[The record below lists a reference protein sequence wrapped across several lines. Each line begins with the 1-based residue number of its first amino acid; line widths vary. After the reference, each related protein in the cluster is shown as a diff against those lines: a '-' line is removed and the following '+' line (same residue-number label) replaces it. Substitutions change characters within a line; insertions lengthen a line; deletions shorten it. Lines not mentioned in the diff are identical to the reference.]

1 MNRFV
6 YSNRAWLL
14 YTILIDHK
22 EISLKHIYEILTG
35 YASDIRFSDYYSLI
49 FAKQFVNLLADNE
62 SFNKL
67 NTFILKFN
75 NAFTRN
81 EMKIIKALL
90 ENLFNDKNILLAT
103 DTNRKLYTDGK
114 ISFDDYFKSLI
125 LRKELC

>member
-62 SFNKL
+62 TLKEL
-67 NTFILKFN
+67 NTFISKFN
-75 NAFTRN
+75 NAFTEN
-81 EMKIIKALL
+81 EIKIIQSLL
-90 ENLFNDKNILLAT
+90 ENWFNDNNILLAT
-103 DTNRKLYTDGK
+103 DSNRKLYTDGK
-114 ISFDDYFKSLI
+114 ITFDDYFKNLI
-125 LRKELC
+125 PRKELC